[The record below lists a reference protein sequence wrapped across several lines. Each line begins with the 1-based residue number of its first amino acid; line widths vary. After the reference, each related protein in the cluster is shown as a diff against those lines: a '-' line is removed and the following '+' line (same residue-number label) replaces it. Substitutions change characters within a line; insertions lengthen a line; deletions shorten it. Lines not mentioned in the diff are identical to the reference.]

1 MINTAPSFICLS
13 RQNLPQISNKKIN
26 INSFKGA
33 YTIFRSSKVNHITII
48 ATGSEVSLAIEVAN
62 RLKEFKVETNVVSMP
77 SSSLFD
83 KQKNSFKNKL
93 LQSKLNQTFVIEA
106 GSTMYW
112 NKYTN
117 QENIFGID
125 EFGAS
130 APAKDVFN
138 KFGLTPK
145 RILSTILKRIK

>member
-1 MINTAPSFICLS
+1 MGRVS
-13 RQNLPQISNKKIN
+13 KILRW
-26 INSFKGA
+26 KG
-33 YTIFRSSKVNHITII
+33 FESSKNNHITII

-62 RLKEFKVETNVVSMP
+62 RLKEFKVETKVISMP

-83 KQKNSFKNKL
+83 KQQNSFKNKL

-112 NKYTN
+112 NKFTN

-130 APAKDVFN
+130 APAKEVFN
-138 KFGLTPK
+138 KFELTPK
-145 RILSTILKRIK
+145 RISSTILKRIK

>member
-1 MINTAPSFICLS
+1 MTPPSFICLS
-13 RQNLPQISNKKIN
+13 RQNLPQISNKKLN
-26 INSFKGA
+26 INNFKGA
-33 YTIFRSSKVNHITII
+33 YTIHESSKINHITII
-48 ATGSEVSLAIEVAN
+48 ATGSEVSLAVEVAN
-62 RLKEFKVETNVVSMP
+62 LLKEFKIEAKVVSMP
-77 SSSLFD
+77 CTSLFD
-83 KQKNSFKNKL
+83 SQKNSFKKKL
-93 LQSKLNQTFVIEA
+93 LQSKLNQIFVIEA

-138 KFGLTPK
+138 KYGLTPK
-145 RILSTILKRIK
+145 RISSTIRKRIK

>member
-1 MINTAPSFICLS
+1 M
-13 RQNLPQISNKKIN
+13 
-26 INSFKGA
+26 
-33 YTIFRSSKVNHITII
+33 
-48 ATGSEVSLAIEVAN
+48 
-62 RLKEFKVETNVVSMP
+62 RLTDID
-77 SSSLFD
+77 FD
-83 KQKNSFKNKL
+83 SQKNSFKNKL
-93 LQSKLNQTFVIEA
+93 LQSKLSQIFVIEA

-138 KFGLTPK
+138 KYGLTPK
-145 RILSTILKRIK
+145 RISSTIRKRIK

>member
-1 MINTAPSFICLS
+1 
-13 RQNLPQISNKKIN
+13 
-26 INSFKGA
+26 
-33 YTIFRSSKVNHITII
+33 
-48 ATGSEVSLAIEVAN
+48 
-62 RLKEFKVETNVVSMP
+62 MP

-83 KQKNSFKNKL
+83 KQQNSFKNKL

-112 NKYTN
+112 NKFTN

-130 APAKDVFN
+130 APAKEVFN

-145 RILSTILKRIK
+145 RISSTILKRIK